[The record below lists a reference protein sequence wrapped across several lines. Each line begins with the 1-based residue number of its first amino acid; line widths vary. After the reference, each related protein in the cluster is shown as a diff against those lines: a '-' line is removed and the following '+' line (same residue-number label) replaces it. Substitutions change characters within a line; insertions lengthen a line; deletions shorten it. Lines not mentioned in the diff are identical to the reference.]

1 MSSHGREHVNH
12 VFHFA
17 LLLTWQRTCK
27 LCLSF
32 HPSLYIAENVLI
44 MSFSSSLFLHGGEH
58 VTVARLGVFALA
70 AEVVEATVA
79 VVYESAFAEYV
90 DHVWTDGRFKLL
102 KCQFYNFVS
111 FIELIEIV
119 NI

>member
-1 MSSHGREHVNH
+1 MSFFSSFFLHGRE
-12 VFHFA
+12 F
-17 LLLTWQRTCK
+17 
-27 LCLSF
+27 
-32 HPSLYIAENVLI
+32 
-44 MSFSSSLFLHGGEH
+44 
-58 VTVARLGVFALA
+58 VTVARLGVFALT
-70 AEVVEATVA
+70 AEVVEATVT
-79 VVYESAFAEYV
+79 VVYESAFAKYV